1 MMLLETLGRS
11 AIKPLTPQ
19 QICLSVRSIRQDTAV
34 SRQLTYD
41 FGEPIEITSA
51 GHRTSGGRT
60 SSNKIAH
67 TIRARLKETVVDVLN
82 KLNQEILTGPLP
94 ILLIALHSLKMH
106 GSTMFAI

>member
-41 FGEPIEITSA
+41 LGEPIEA
-51 GHRTSGGRT
+51 
-60 SSNKIAH
+60 A
-67 TIRARLKETVVDVLN
+67 TV
-82 KLNQEILTGPLP
+82 PL
-94 ILLIALHSLKMH
+94 AAAQAQTK
-106 GSTMFAI
+106 